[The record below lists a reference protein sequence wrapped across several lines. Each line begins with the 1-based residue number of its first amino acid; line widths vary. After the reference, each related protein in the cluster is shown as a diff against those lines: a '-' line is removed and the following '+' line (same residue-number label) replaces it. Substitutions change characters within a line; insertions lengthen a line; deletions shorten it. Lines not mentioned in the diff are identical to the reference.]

1 VGSKQ
6 VSYQGLVVPE
16 MLIAIGVAI
25 IFIAAL
31 FVPFRLPQQKTLKRK
46 RYRGGLGPALGAIN
60 EIFNPSA
67 QKASMILEEKKIA
80 RKATPAAE
88 DPLKRVAETEKPE

>member
-1 VGSKQ
+1 MPEFFI
-6 VSYQGLVVPE
+6 VV
-16 MLIAIGVAI
+16 GVAI
-25 IFIAAL
+25 VFLAAVL
-31 FVPFRLPQQKTLKRK
+31 TPFRLQERKTPRHK

-67 QKASMILEEKKIA
+67 QKASIILEEKKIA

-88 DPLKRVAETEKPE
+88 DPLDKNRE

>member
-1 VGSKQ
+1 M
-6 VSYQGLVVPE
+6 PE
-16 MLIAIGVAI
+16 LLIVLGVAV
-25 IFIAAL
+25 IFVAAIL
-31 FVPFRLPQQKTLKRK
+31 IPFRVPQRKTPKRK

-67 QKASMILEEKKIA
+67 QKASIILEEKKIA

-88 DPLKRVAETEKPE
+88 DPLDKPRK

>member
-1 VGSKQ
+1 M
-6 VSYQGLVVPE
+6 PE
-16 MLIAIGVAI
+16 FFIAIGVAI
-25 IFIAAL
+25 VFVAAL
-31 FVPFRLPQQKTLKRK
+31 FVPFRLPERKSKPK

-67 QKASMILEEKKIA
+67 QKASIILEEKKIA

-88 DPLKRVAETEKPE
+88 DPLDKPSK

>member
-1 VGSKQ
+1 M
-6 VSYQGLVVPE
+6 PE
-16 MLIAIGVAI
+16 LLIIVGVAI
-25 IFIAAL
+25 VFVAVIFI
-31 FVPFRLPQQKTLKRK
+31 PFRLPARKTPRRK

-67 QKASMILEEKKIA
+67 LKASIILEEKKIA

-88 DPLKRVAETEKPE
+88 DPLDKYRK

>member
-1 VGSKQ
+1 M
-6 VSYQGLVVPE
+6 PE
-16 MLIAIGVAI
+16 FFISIGVAI
-25 IFIAAL
+25 VLVAAL
-31 FVPFRLPQQKTLKRK
+31 FVPFRLPERKNRKPK

-67 QKASMILEEKKIA
+67 QKASIILEEKKIA

-88 DPLKRVAETEKPE
+88 DPLNKPWPLSE

>member
-1 VGSKQ
+1 
-6 VSYQGLVVPE
+6 LPE
-16 MLIAIGVAI
+16 FFIALGVALV
-25 IFIAAL
+25 FVAAL
-31 FVPFRLPQQKTLKRK
+31 FVPFRLPERKNRKPK

-67 QKASMILEEKKIA
+67 QKASIILEEKKIA

-88 DPLKRVAETEKPE
+88 DPLDKPSK

>member
-1 VGSKQ
+1 MEP
-6 VSYQGLVVPE
+6 LA
-16 MLIAIGVAI
+16 IALLAVAI
-25 IFIAAL
+25 AVAL
-31 FVPFRLPQQKTLKRK
+31 FAPFTMPARKKRNK

-67 QKASMILEEKKIA
+67 QKASIILEEKKIA

-88 DPLKRVAETEKPE
+88 DPQDKPSK

>member
-1 VGSKQ
+1 MPEPLLLA
-6 VSYQGLVVPE
+6 LVVAV
-16 MLIAIGVAI
+16 L
-25 IFIAAL
+25 IAAL
-31 FVPFRLPQQKTLKRK
+31 FVPFKTRIRTKPKRR

-67 QKASMILEEKKIA
+67 LKASITLEEKKIA

-88 DPLKRVAETEKPE
+88 DPLDRLTK

>member
-1 VGSKQ
+1 MPEFFI
-6 VSYQGLVVPE
+6 VV
-16 MLIAIGVAI
+16 GVAI
-25 IFIAAL
+25 VFLAAVL
-31 FVPFRLPQQKTLKRK
+31 TPFRLPERKAPRRK

-67 QKASMILEEKKIA
+67 QKASIILEEKKIA

-88 DPLKRVAETEKPE
+88 DPLDKN

>member
-1 VGSKQ
+1 M
-6 VSYQGLVVPE
+6 PE
-16 MLIAIGVAI
+16 FFIAIGVAI
-25 IFIAAL
+25 VFVAAL
-31 FVPFRLPQQKTLKRK
+31 FVPFRLPERKNRKPK

-67 QKASMILEEKKIA
+67 QKASIILEEKKIA

-88 DPLKRVAETEKPE
+88 DPLDKPSE

>member
-1 VGSKQ
+1 M
-6 VSYQGLVVPE
+6 PE
-16 MLIAIGVAI
+16 LLIVIGVAV
-25 IFIAAL
+25 IFVAAIL
-31 FVPFRLPQQKTLKRK
+31 IPFRVPQRKAPKRK

-67 QKASMILEEKKIA
+67 LKASMILEEKKIA

-88 DPLKRVAETEKPE
+88 DPLDKYRK